1 MIHWK
6 SYLAS
11 FLVLTIGLLWL
22 FAATGP
28 TQQKADAGILQR
40 MRENRQARRE
50 ARWERIQEWHRQHD
64 GDGKHRPQPQPQ
76 PQPVPVPTPP
86 APVVP
91 PAPINPPKPPTP
103 DPTAP
108 IKAGSL
114 WLIEVP
120 PSLMAVDSNL
130 EPVLF
135 SANVLATLQAKGNHR
150 VVVDQATAAAQLAPI
165 VQRAIADGLPR
176 AILLDTTQTA
186 DKWIVGSLPLTSE
199 ADILNH
205 LQAYQGK

>member
-1 MIHWK
+1 
-6 SYLAS
+6 
-11 FLVLTIGLLWL
+11 
-22 FAATGP
+22 
-28 TQQKADAGILQR
+28 

-50 ARWERIQEWHRQHD
+50 ARWERIQEWHRQRD

-114 WLIEVP
+114 YFVPIP
-120 PSLMAVDSNL
+120 PSLTSVDATLAS
-130 EPVLF
+130 VLF
-135 SANVLATLQAKGNHR
+135 SPSILAALQAKGNHR
-150 VVVDQATAAAQLAPI
+150 VVVDRNTAAAQLAP
-165 VQRAIADGLPR
+165 VVARAVADGLPR
-176 AILLDTTQTA
+176 GIFLDTTQTA
-186 DKWIVGSLPLTSE
+186 DKWIVGAFLSIRKQTSWH
-199 ADILNH
+199 A
-205 LQAYQGK
+205 